1 MMEMFR
7 KTNPLVHQE
16 FHANGNFIV
25 AGTNNDFSS
34 MALGKIHGQLN
45 KDIKGVWGMVG
56 LTEDEEKFRH
66 QTICSPEIPR
76 AVAKFEEGTVLQ

>member
-34 MALGKIHGQLN
+34 MALGKIHEQLN

-56 LTEDEEKFRH
+56 LTEDEEKFR
-66 QTICSPEIPR
+66 
-76 AVAKFEEGTVLQ
+76 L